1 MGRCPTNPCSA
12 TSTRP
17 SPTASP
23 ATASRGSS
31 PPDAEQVEYPS
42 AIRPTGSRRPLADM
56 LAASE
61 QGAGLLSAQSYDV
74 VSYLEQGD
82 TAAVQLTWRGTLA
95 VPMGTVPAGSE
106 LVAHV
111 GAFYAFAPDGRIAR
125 QSSYDCYEPFPA

>member
-1 MGRCPTNPCSA
+1 MGRCPTNHCSA
-12 TSTRP
+12 TS
-17 SPTASP
+17 
-23 ATASRGSS
+23 
-31 PPDAEQVEYPS
+31 S
-42 AIRPTGSRRPLADM
+42 AIPPTGSRRPLADM

-82 TAAVQLTWRGTLA
+82 TAAVQLTWRDTLA
-95 VPMGTVPAGSE
+95 VSMGSVPAGFE

-111 GAFYAFAPDGRIAR
+111 GAFYVFASDGRIAR

>member
-1 MGRCPTNPCSA
+1 MPHEPLLRDLYRAISDGVTGDGLARFFS
-12 TSTRP
+12 
-17 SPTASP
+17 
-23 ATASRGSS
+23 
-31 PPDAEQVEYPS
+31 PDAEQVEYPS

-82 TAAVQLTWRGTLA
+82 SAAVQLTWRGTLA
-95 VPMGTVPAGSE
+95 VSMGSVPAGSE

-111 GAFYAFAPDGRIAR
+111 GAFYAFASDGRITR
-125 QSSYDCYEPFPA
+125 KSSYDCYEPFPA